1 LFHYLDRLPGGIE
14 VRRARREP
22 AFVGRAEELGA
33 LESIFAQTRAGRLHC
48 VLLVG
53 EPGTGKTRLAA
64 ELLKRHRRSA
74 ICLTAS
80 GYPFGGTTSF
90 GLWLEALGRF
100 VDRLVAK
107 EVLAPPQVTPHQRLS
122 LGITQVMSDLAAESP
137 VVVLLDDIHQADTSS
152 WEALRYLARNLLARR
167 IMIIACTRPAELDR
181 LPTARQILLRL
192 EQDGV
197 LTRVSV
203 SPLGFDETQKLAEAV
218 LDHRAPVALVDWLFD
233 KSQGNPLFGIG
244 LIRTLLDEGANLAA
258 PTLRR
263 VPTDMTDH
271 VMTRVASLSGPIRS
285 TLEVLAVIGRRS
297 QIEELAA
304 AIKRPMSRLAADL
317 DKLVRAHLIS
327 ETADSNEPAYDIIHP
342 LVRETIYQEIPA
354 QRRRIVHRDLARSF
368 AERRQLAEAAS
379 HYARCASVGDDEAI
393 DVLIAALD
401 QAEHMESPYE
411 AMSVLEALLALVP
424 SGDRRWLRV
433 LDAMAW
439 DAEWVL
445 DYNAFVSADT
455 GLRAMR
461 QIESSLQTSPDP
473 LREAVVQ
480 YRLAGFSVWDLTQAE
495 FGLRTGRRAQEVFD
509 RLGQQRLAMMA
520 EHHMSWILGVTG
532 DLRGMEGAARRVINR
547 TEMENDL
554 PLMMHALG
562 ALGWSLLRQGR
573 FSEAEQSLQQ
583 ANRIATELG
592 QQVRL
597 GWGLST
603 LAYALALEGRLPEAR
618 ESLARTETVTSG
630 RADARLSA
638 SISLLEGNAAAA
650 FATLRHEIHAV
661 EGQLNAQHAWAL
673 IFAAVAAARLGWIE
687 DAEALVNSMSSYV
700 GRIGLGWEWYRLW
713 ALGCLQREQGDTGE
727 ALSTLRRAAHGL
739 RATQSI
745 ALSAMILADAAEVAS
760 DRTDIGALAEIVGEL
775 EAVAEGTD
783 RDLHRSIALLGAAQ
797 LQLAHGEAR
806 AANTA
811 LRAAQTLG
819 RLGYRG
825 LEARALEIRG
835 RALVNSDRREASEA
849 LRRVVEI
856 TSRGGAT
863 RARVSALQLLD
874 QLGRPGRRAARS
886 VPGRRRLTTRERQV
900 LRYAADGLTA
910 RKIAQRLRISER
922 TVETHIENAYAKIG
936 VRSRLELVRRASELN
951 F

>member
-1 LFHYLDRLPGGIE
+1 

-48 VLLVG
+48 VLLAG

-74 ICLTAS
+74 ICLKAS

-90 GLWLEALGRF
+90 GLWMEALNSF
-100 VDRLVAK
+100 VDRLVAR
-107 EVLAPPQVTPHQRLS
+107 EVMAPPQVTPHQRLT
-122 LGITQVMSDLAAESP
+122 LAITQVMSDLAAESP

-152 WEALRYLARNLLARR
+152 WQALGYLARNLLARR

-203 SPLGFDETQKLAEAV
+203 TPLGLEETQKLAEAM

-233 KSQGNPLFGIG
+233 QSQGNPLFGIG
-244 LIRTLLDEGANLAA
+244 LIRTLLDEGANLAT

-263 VPTDMTDH
+263 VPTDMSDQ
-271 VMTRVASLSGPIRS
+271 VMTRVASLSRPIRS
-285 TLEVLAVIGRRS
+285 TLEVLAVIGRSS
-297 QIEELAA
+297 QFEELAA
-304 AIKRPMSRLAADL
+304 VIKRPASHLATDL
-317 DKLVRAHLIS
+317 DQLIRAHLLT

-342 LVRETIYQEIPA
+342 LIRETIYQEIPA
-354 QRRRIVHRDLARSF
+354 QRRRIVHRDLARQF
-368 AERRQLAEAAS
+368 AERGRLAEAAS

-401 QAEHMESPYE
+401 EAEHIESPYE
-411 AMSVLEALLALVP
+411 AMSVLEGLLALVP

-461 QIESSLQTSPDP
+461 EIERSLQTSPDR

-480 YRLAGFSVWDLTQAE
+480 KRLAGFSVWDLTQAE

-509 RLGQQRLAMMA
+509 SLGQHRLAMMA
-520 EHHMSWILGVTG
+520 EHLISWILGVTD
-532 DLRGMEGAARRVINR
+532 DLRGMEMAARRVINW
-547 TEMENDL
+547 TEIENDL

-562 ALGWSLLRQGR
+562 ALGWSLLRQGQ
-573 FSEAEQSLQQ
+573 FSEAEQSLER
-583 ANRIATELG
+583 ANQIATELG

-618 ESLARTETVTSG
+618 ESLAKTENVTSG
-630 RADARLSA
+630 QADARLSA

-650 FATLRHEIHAV
+650 FATLRHEIRRL
-661 EGQLNAQHAWAL
+661 ERRLNAQHAWAL

-687 DAEALVNSMSSYV
+687 DAEALVNSMSVYV
-700 GRIGLGWEWYRLW
+700 GRIGLGWDWYRLW
-713 ALGCLQREQGDTGE
+713 ALGSLQREQGDTGE
-727 ALSTLRRAAHGL
+727 ALSTLRRAAQGL
-739 RATQSI
+739 RSRQSI
-745 ALSAMILADAAEVAS
+745 AMAAMILADAADVAC
-760 DRTDIGALAEIVGEL
+760 DRNDIAALVEIVGEL
-775 EAVAEGTD
+775 EAIAMRVD
-783 RDLHRSIALLGAAQ
+783 RDLYRSVALLAAAQ
-797 LQLAHGEAR
+797 LQLARVEIQ
-806 AANTA
+806 AATTA
-811 LRAAQTLG
+811 LQAAETLG
-819 RLGYRG
+819 RLGYRA
-825 LEARALEIRG
+825 LEARALQVRG
-835 RALVNSDRREASEA
+835 RALVDADRREASEA

-856 TSRGGAT
+856 TSEGGAT

-886 VPGRRRLTTRERQV
+886 MPERRRLTTRERQV
-900 LRYAADGLTA
+900 VRYAAEGLTA

-951 F
+951 L

>member
-1 LFHYLDRLPGGIE
+1 MRL
-14 VRRARREP
+14 ARREP

-33 LESIFAQTRAGRLHC
+33 LESTFAQTRAGQLHC

-53 EPGTGKTRLAA
+53 EPGTGKTRLAE
-64 ELLKRHRRSA
+64 ELLKRHRRNA
-74 ICLTAS
+74 ICLKAS

-90 GLWLEALGRF
+90 GLWMEALNRF

-107 EVLAPPQVTPHQRLS
+107 EVMAPPQVTPHQRLS

-197 LTRVSV
+197 LTRVSL
-203 SPLGFDETQKLAEAV
+203 SPLGLEETQKLAEAV
-218 LDHRAPVALVDWLFD
+218 LDHRAPAALVDWLFD
-233 KSQGNPLFGIG
+233 QSQGNPLFGIG
-244 LIRTLLDEGANLAA
+244 LIRTLLDEGANLAS

-263 VPTDMTDH
+263 LPTDVSDH
-271 VMTRVASLSGPIRS
+271 VMTRVASLRGPIRS

-304 AIKRPMSRLAADL
+304 VIKRPTSRLAADL
-317 DKLVRAHLIS
+317 DELVRGHLIT
-327 ETADSNEPAYDIIHP
+327 ETTHSTDPTYDIIHP
-342 LVRETIYQEIPA
+342 LVRETIYQEMSA
-354 QRRRIVHRDLARSF
+354 QRRRIVHRDLARRF
-368 AERRQLAEAAS
+368 AEGGRLAEAAS

-393 DVLIAALD
+393 DILIAALD
-401 QAEHMESPYE
+401 EAEHIESPYE
-411 AMSVLEALLALVP
+411 AMTLLEGLLVLVP

-433 LDAMAW
+433 LDAMVW

-461 QIESSLQTSPDP
+461 EIERALQTSPDR

-480 YRLAGFSVWDLTQAE
+480 NRLAGFSVWDLTQAK
-495 FGLRTGRRAQEVFD
+495 FGLRTGRQAQEVFD
-509 RLGQQRLAMMA
+509 RLGQHRLAMIA
-520 EHHMSWILGVTG
+520 EHLISWILGVTD
-532 DLRGMEGAARRVINR
+532 DLRGMEGAARRVIRR
-547 TEMENDL
+547 TEMANDM

-573 FSEAEQSLQQ
+573 FSEAEQSLQR
-583 ANRIATELG
+583 ANQIASELG

-597 GWGLST
+597 GWGLSV
-603 LAYALALEGRLPEAR
+603 LAYELALEGRLLEAR
-618 ESLARTETVTSG
+618 ESLAKTETVTSG
-630 RADARLSA
+630 RADAGLSA

-650 FATLRHEIHAV
+650 FATLRHEIRRL
-661 EGQLNAQHAWAL
+661 GGRSNAQHAWAL

-687 DAEALVNSMSSYV
+687 DAEALVNSMSAYV

-713 ALGCLQREQGDTGE
+713 ALGSLQREQGDTGQ
-727 ALSTLRRAAHGL
+727 ALSTLRRAAQGL
-739 RATQSI
+739 RSAQSI
-745 ALSAMILADAAEVAS
+745 AMSAMMLADAADVAC
-760 DRTDIGALAEIVGEL
+760 DRKDVAALVEIVGEL
-775 EAVAEGTD
+775 EAVAKGVD
-783 RDLHRSIALLGAAQ
+783 RDLYRSIALLAAAQ
-797 LQLAHGEAR
+797 LQLARAETR

-811 LRAAQTLG
+811 LRAAETLG

-825 LEARALEIRG
+825 LEARALEVRG
-835 RALVNSDRREASEA
+835 RALVDADRREASEA

-856 TSRGGAT
+856 TSEGGAT
-863 RARVSALQLLD
+863 RVRVSALQLLD
-874 QLGRPGRRAARS
+874 HLGRPGRRAARS

-900 LRYAADGLTA
+900 LRYAAEGLTA
-910 RKIAQRLRISER
+910 RRIAQRLRISER

-951 F
+951 L